1 MFKKMTAFSCLVLFA
16 LALSGCFDS
25 KGDGFVGRWT
35 GENMKRMGKPT
46 YVMDIS
52 KDGEIF
58 HVNLET
64 TADIVGYGKMETN
77 LQRFEAKA
85 ESDSV
90 LSMASGLATMRL
102 EGNVIYFDNTT
113 YTRAK

>member
-16 LALSGCFDS
+16 LVLSGCFEG
-25 KGDGFVGRWT
+25 KGQGFVGRWT

-46 YVMDIS
+46 FVMDIS
-52 KDGEIF
+52 KDGEVF

-64 TADIVGYGKMETN
+64 TDDMWGGGKREKSMQ
-77 LQRFEAKA
+77 LFEAKA

-90 LSMASGLATMRL
+90 LSMMGGLLTMRL
-102 EGNVIYFDNTT
+102 EGDVINFDNTT
-113 YTRAK
+113 YTRSK

>member
-1 MFKKMTAFSCLVLFA
+1 MFKKMTAFSCLVMVA

-46 YVMDIS
+46 FVMDIS

-64 TADIVGYGKMETN
+64 TSDVLGHGKREKSMQ
-77 LQRFEAKA
+77 LFEGKA
-85 ESDSV
+85 ESDTV
-90 LSMASGLATMRL
+90 LSMVGGLVTMRL
-102 EGNVIYFDNTT
+102 EGDVIYFDYIT
-113 YTRAK
+113 YTRSK

>member
-1 MFKKMTAFSCLVLFA
+1 MLTKMTALFCFMFFA
-16 LALSGCFDS
+16 FALSGCGAD
-25 KGDGFVGRWT
+25 KGQGFVGRWT
-35 GENMKRMGKPT
+35 GENKTRMGRPT

-64 TADIVGYGKMETN
+64 TADIVGYGKMEKN

-90 LSMASGLATMRL
+90 LSMSGGLATMRM
-102 EGNVIYFDNTT
+102 EGKLIYFDNTT
-113 YTRAK
+113 FTRSK